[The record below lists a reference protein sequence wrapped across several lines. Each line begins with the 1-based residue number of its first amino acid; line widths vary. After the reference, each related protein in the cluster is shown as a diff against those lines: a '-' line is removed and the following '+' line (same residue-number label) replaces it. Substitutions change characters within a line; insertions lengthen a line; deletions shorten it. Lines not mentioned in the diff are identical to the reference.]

1 MPGCWEEQV
10 HASTSCF
17 FDLQSDLSLC
27 LWPLFIGSFRDRP
40 AETSRTVEGPDQVLV
55 ESLILLT
62 DQARAGRRGDPM
74 VASSFAHGEWHEAI
88 PSSTL
93 GCRIHWPWG
102 SQGAVAR
109 RVELQDPQRGSVDQ
123 LRHLRSPVWGTAWS
137 SAGFAGLHGEL
148 YTVYRIRRVYQSRV
162 YNIGYKKGHLKS
174 ETFSATR

>member
-1 MPGCWEEQV
+1 MPLQV
-10 HASTSCF
+10 AFLTFKVTSVSVCG
-17 FDLQSDLSLC
+17 
-27 LWPLFIGSFRDRP
+27 LFLLGRFVTDPPRP
-40 AETSRTVEGPDQVLV
+40 QRTVEGPDQVLV

-148 YTVYRIRRVYQSRV
+148 IYRIPYTKGLSIQS
-162 YNIGYKKGHLKS
+162 L
-174 ETFSATR
+174 